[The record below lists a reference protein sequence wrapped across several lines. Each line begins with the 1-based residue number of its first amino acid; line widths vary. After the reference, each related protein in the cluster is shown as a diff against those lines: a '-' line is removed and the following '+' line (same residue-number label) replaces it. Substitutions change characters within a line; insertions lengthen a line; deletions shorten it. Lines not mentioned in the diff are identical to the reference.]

1 MGLFSRKNKQERA
14 AEDSGR
20 FYSKD
25 DDVAIGE
32 RARAKRASNAGGG
45 ATRRPGNDPMLPEK
59 KRARR
64 RLVGAIALALAA
76 AVGLPMLLDSGP
88 KPLAGDIAIQIP
100 AKDKAAPLPVPA
112 ADKTVA
118 AEDSVDKDEEV
129 VEAPAASAGKTAP
142 KAASNSSGDA
152 VAARTVTPVATAPA
166 EPKAEHKDAKPD
178 TRLADK
184 EKEKADRERADRLER
199 ERAERTE
206 RIERERADRAERAER
221 ERLARAEREAKAERE
236 ARLEKAAKAKSDD
249 KPAKSHDDA
258 ARAMAILE
266 GKGAD
271 KSAEKAAEKEKAE
284 SGSQRFVLQVAAMSS
299 QEKAAEVQA
308 KLRDAGI
315 SSYTQKTSTPSG
327 ELIRVRV
334 GPLSREEAEKVRAK
348 LGRLGLSGAMTPV

>member
-1 MGLFSRKNKQERA
+1 MGLFSRKSKQDRLT
-14 AEDSGR
+14 EDSGR

-25 DDVAIGE
+25 DDAAIGE

-76 AVGLPMLLDSGP
+76 AVGLPMLLDSEP

-112 ADKTVA
+112 ADKTVSA
-118 AEDSVDKDEEV
+118 ADSVDKDEEV
-129 VEAPAASAGKTAP
+129 VDAPPPAAAKPESKPAVTAKVDVQPEPKPVAP
-142 KAASNSSGDA
+142 K
-152 VAARTVTPVATAPA
+152 PA
-166 EPKAEHKDAKPD
+166 EPKVEHKPEPKPEAKPEHKDTPKPEHKDVPKAEHKDTKAD
-178 TRLADK
+178 TRLAEK
-184 EKEKADRERADRLER
+184 EKEKD
-199 ERAERTE
+199 RAERTE
-206 RIERERADRAERAER
+206 KVKPKPE
-221 ERLARAEREAKAERE
+221 
-236 ARLEKAAKAKSDD
+236 D
-249 KPAKSHDDA
+249 KPVKPHDDA

-266 GKGAD
+266 GKP
-271 KSAEKAAEKEKAE
+271 AEKDKEKDKPAE
-284 SGSQRFVLQVAAMSS
+284 SASQRFVLQVAAMSS
-299 QEKAAEVQA
+299 AEKAAEVQSR
-308 KLRDAGI
+308 LREAGI
-315 SSYTQKTSTPSG
+315 SSYTQKTTTPSG

>member
-1 MGLFSRKNKQERA
+1 MGLFSRKSKQDRLT
-14 AEDSGR
+14 EDSGR

-25 DDVAIGE
+25 DDAAIGE

-76 AVGLPMLLDSGP
+76 AVGLPMLLDSEP

-112 ADKTVA
+112 ADKTVSA
-118 AEDSVDKDEEV
+118 ADSVDKDEEV
-129 VEAPAASAGKTAP
+129 LDAPPPTPAKPEGKPTVTAKADVQPEPKPAAPKPEPKVERKPEPKPEPKPETRPEHRDAP
-142 KAASNSSGDA
+142 KPEHKD
-152 VAARTVTPVATAPA
+152 T
-166 EPKAEHKDAKPD
+166 PKAEHKEAKAD
-178 TRLADK
+178 TRLAEK
-184 EKEKADRERADRLER
+184 EKEKE
-199 ERAERTE
+199 
-206 RIERERADRAERAER
+206 RAERAEKVKP
-221 ERLARAEREAKAERE
+221 KAE
-236 ARLEKAAKAKSDD
+236 EKPV
-249 KPAKSHDDA
+249 KPHDDA

-266 GKGAD
+266 GKP
-271 KSAEKAAEKEKAE
+271 AEKDKEKDKPAE
-284 SGSQRFVLQVAAMSS
+284 SASQRFVLQVAAMSS
-299 QEKAAEVQA
+299 AEKAAEVQA

-315 SSYTQKTSTPSG
+315 SSYTQKTTTPSG

-348 LGRLGLSGAMTPV
+348 LGRLGMSGAMTPV

>member
-1 MGLFSRKNKQERA
+1 MGLFSRKSKQDRLT
-14 AEDSGR
+14 EDSGR

-25 DDVAIGE
+25 DDAAIGE

-76 AVGLPMLLDSGP
+76 AVGLPMLLDSEP

-112 ADKTVA
+112 ADKTVSA
-118 AEDSVDKDEEV
+118 ADSVDKDEEV
-129 VEAPAASAGKTAP
+129 VDAPPPAAAKPESKPAVTAKVDVQPEPKPVAP
-142 KAASNSSGDA
+142 K
-152 VAARTVTPVATAPA
+152 PA
-166 EPKAEHKDAKPD
+166 EPKVEHKPEPKPEAKPEHKDTPKPEHKDVPKAEHKDTKAD
-178 TRLADK
+178 TRLA
-184 EKEKADRERADRLER
+184 EKEKD
-199 ERAERTE
+199 RAERTE
-206 RIERERADRAERAER
+206 KVKPKPE
-221 ERLARAEREAKAERE
+221 
-236 ARLEKAAKAKSDD
+236 D
-249 KPAKSHDDA
+249 KPVKPHDDA

-266 GKGAD
+266 GKP
-271 KSAEKAAEKEKAE
+271 AEKDKEKDKPAE
-284 SGSQRFVLQVAAMSS
+284 SASQRFVLQVAAMSS
-299 QEKAAEVQA
+299 AEKAAEVQA
-308 KLRDAGI
+308 KLREAGI
-315 SSYTQKTSTPSG
+315 SSYTQKTTTPSG